1 MAVMAFVIT
10 AWRSGLRG
18 RSCQAVLFL
27 GLLLLGV
34 AWLASSFSPRQPQA
48 IALDVGLSCL
58 RFTLLLAV
66 LFWVQELVGKEIER
80 KTVLFVLS
88 YPMPRWQFLLG
99 RYVGV
104 TSLAAMTLAIL
115 GLGLAGIA
123 YLAGS
128 SYHQQLPL
136 EMGLPYCTA
145 LFYLWLDVCVV
156 AAFTVLVA
164 SVSTTPMLSFSLG
177 AAFAVASHALG
188 PVLRYLRLGA
198 DGDGSMVTHYLPV
211 LSVSEWLIPDL
222 GRLDLRA
229 WPLYGQAPALDYL
242 LMGAVLAVGFIAL
255 ALMLAMAV
263 FSRREFN

>member
-1 MAVMAFVIT
+1 M
-10 AWRSGLRG
+10 
-18 RSCQAVLFL
+18 

-34 AWLASSFSPRQPQA
+34 AWLAASFSPRQPQA
-48 IALDVGLSCL
+48 IALDVGFSCL

-66 LFWVQELVGKEIER
+66 LFWVQELVGREIER

-88 YPMPRWQFLLG
+88 YPVPRWQFLLG
-99 RYVGV
+99 RYIGV
-104 TSLAAMTLAIL
+104 VSLAAATLAIL
-115 GLGLAGIA
+115 GLGLAGA
-123 YLAGS
+123 SWLAGS

-136 EMGLPYCTA
+136 EMGLPYYTT

-156 AAFTVLVA
+156 AAFTILVA

-188 PVLRYLRLGA
+188 PVLRYLRQGA
-198 DGDGSMVTHYLPV
+198 DGQDALVTHYLPV

-229 WPLYGQAPALDYL
+229 WPLYGQAPAPDYL
-242 LMGAVLAVGFIAL
+242 LMGAVLAGSFVVL

-263 FSRREFN
+263 FARREFN